1 MRYEIK
7 LTPCKSY
14 ARFNGCSIPFFI
26 HKYSKLFCISPAST
40 TVAKSKS
47 CRIEVGDAH
56 ISTSILKHQGV
67 RVVKVNA
74 NSICNLRQYQVT
86 LTLEIY
92 KIGQFSDY
100 FMHRAETD
108 PSSPSSSGFIVSI
121 QDAKVACINSIPSSY
136 FGIVYSKALIQG
148 KWHYAGR
155 TRSVHI
161 VKLNCGN

>member
-1 MRYEIK
+1 MKSNPYLLSLRPALIIAIF
-7 LTPCKSY
+7 LISSMNIPSHSATPPSAPRLPK
-14 ARFNGCSIPFFI
+14 A
-26 HKYSKLFCISPAST
+26 
-40 TVAKSKS
+40 S
-47 CRIEVGDAH
+47 CRIQVHDAH

-92 KIGQFSDY
+92 KTGQFSDY

-121 QDAKVACINSIPSSY
+121 QDAKIACINSIPSSY
-136 FGIVYSKALIQG
+136 YGIVYAKALIQG
-148 KWHYAGR
+148 KWHFAGR